1 MTENR
6 THLATRILLKAL
18 FPVMKVVV
26 ADDPKMKKRFEGVT
40 ARVRFAV
47 ACDGDSLGT
56 DVVFNDGALF
66 VDDSME
72 GPPDVSFRFKSP
84 EAFNAFMAGKPVIP
98 GIRGWRHPGLIGK
111 MVSLLLAM
119 KILMPDARPK
129 QEEKQRLKVKMI
141 IYMITTAL
149 SQYNKGGDPEM
160 SRWTGKQPDRIYQM
174 SVDGEEIAAYVRVK
188 AGKTKAGR
196 GMYTRRRP
204 FVHICFNGIQGALPV
219 LMGDVEFVEAL
230 GRQLVTVEGSPEYA
244 ANLND
249 YMQRIQALI
258 V

>member
-1 MTENR
+1 MVKNR
-6 THLATRILLKAL
+6 TRLATRILLKAL

-26 ADDPKMKKRFEGVT
+26 ADDPKMKKRFDGVT
-40 ARVRFAV
+40 GRVRFSVSAEE
-47 ACDGDSLGT
+47 GSLGT
-56 DVVFNDGALF
+56 DVVFEDGALS
-66 VDDSME
+66 VDATME
-72 GPPDVSFRFKSP
+72 GGSDVVFSFKSA
-84 EAFNAFMAGKPVIP
+84 ETFNAFMAGKPVIP
-98 GIRGWRHPGLIGK
+98 RIRGWGRPGLILK

-119 KILMPDARPK
+119 KILMPDARPR
-129 QEEKQRLKVKMI
+129 QAEKQRLKVKMI

-149 SQYNKGGDPEM
+149 SQYNQGGDPEM
-160 SRWTGKQPDRIYQM
+160 AKWTGKQPDRIYQM

-196 GMYTRRRP
+196 GVYTRRRP

-219 LMGDVEFVEAL
+219 LLGDVAFVEAL
-230 GRQLVTVEGSPEYA
+230 GRQMVTVEGSPEYA

-249 YMQRIQALI
+249 YMQRIQSLI